1 MQNWTIND
9 YYDTAALAAVVLSG
23 SGAGFTGSNA
33 ANRPTG
39 DGILQ
44 ETGTDFILQENG
56 DYILQ
61 EGP

>member
-23 SGAGFTGSNA
+23 SGTGFLGGA
-33 ANRPTG
+33 AAAPGVG
-39 DGILQ
+39 DNILQ